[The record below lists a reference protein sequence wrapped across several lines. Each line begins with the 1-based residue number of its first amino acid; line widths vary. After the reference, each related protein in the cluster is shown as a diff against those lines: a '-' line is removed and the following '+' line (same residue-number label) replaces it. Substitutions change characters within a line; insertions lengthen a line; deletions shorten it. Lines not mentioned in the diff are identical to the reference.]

1 MVSCFTVW
9 NKTLEEFELTKQIP
23 IENTATILNLM
34 NGDLSSTELKNHV
47 FRKLLERKLKVN
59 SDNIILET
67 LFVIDYFDYE
77 TAINANSEL
86 ILEIAFYLQ
95 SHLAEVY
102 FAKAYV
108 HFSQLYLHF
117 VSLTADDNHIY
128 QTHEKNNL
136 LKQIKPLCSQI
147 DTLIK
152 ERLDVT

>member
-1 MVSCFTVW
+1 MVSCITAW
-9 NKTLEEFELTKQIP
+9 NQTLTAFELPKQIP
-23 IENTATILNLM
+23 IENTATTINLM
-34 NGDLSSTELKNHV
+34 NGDLSSREIKHQV
-47 FRKLLERKLKVN
+47 FRTLLDRKLKVY

-67 LFVIDYFDYE
+67 LFVVDNLDYE
-77 TAINANSEL
+77 TSINPEL
-86 ILEIAFYLQ
+86 ILEIAVYLQ

-147 DTLIK
+147 DSLIK